1 MTTDKHNAPS
11 VAPNIG
17 STQHSAPDMS
27 PSDAQPKAQYS
38 WSVDEETYRDQCD
51 SIEEAVAAAL
61 DHHGGLEI
69 GTTIS
74 IGEIIPVDASQLVD
88 ADSVIDNMSCQAYDL
103 AGEPSEDYLG
113 SVTKEQK
120 SELEALIAAWAD
132 RIEKPAFWQIGTI
145 YVHTVTAQDLGESCE
160 SGQPECGPVTNH
172 DSEGVPLCAVCWEG
186 LLADSQD
193 GDAVEVKS

>member
-1 MTTDKHNAPS
+1 MTTDMQKAPS
-11 VAPNIG
+11 VAPNNSNTRG
-17 STQHSAPDMS
+17 SAPAVS

-38 WSVDEETYRDQCD
+38 WSVDEETYRDRCD

-69 GTTIS
+69 GMTIS

-88 ADSVIDNMSCQAYDL
+88 ADSVIENISCQAYDL

-132 RIEKPAFWQIGTI
+132 RVEKPAFWHIGTI
-145 YVHTVTAQDLGESCE
+145 YVHTISAEDLRESPE
-160 SGQPECGPVTNH
+160 AGQRDAAP
-172 DSEGVPLCAVCWEG
+172 GV
-186 LLADSQD
+186 S
-193 GDAVEVKS
+193 S

>member
-1 MTTDKHNAPS
+1 MNNDKHNAPS
-11 VAPNIG
+11 VAPCNSKTG
-17 STQHSAPDMS
+17 DSAPVVS
-27 PSDAQPKAQYS
+27 PPDAPPKAQYS

-69 GTTIS
+69 GSTIS
-74 IGEIIPVDASQLVD
+74 IGEIIPVDAHQLVD
-88 ADSVIDNMSCQAYDL
+88 ADCVIDNMSCQAYDL

-120 SELEALIAAWAD
+120 SELEKLIAGWAD
-132 RIEKPAFWQIGTI
+132 RVEKPAFWQIGTI

-160 SGQPECGPVTNH
+160 AGQPECGPVTNH
-172 DSEGVPLCAVCWEG
+172 DSEGVPLCAVRREG

-193 GDAVEVKS
+193 CDAGEVNS

>member
-1 MTTDKHNAPS
+1 MTTDNKSAS
-11 VAPNIG
+11 V
-17 STQHSAPDMS
+17 
-27 PSDAQPKAQYS
+27 QYS

-51 SIEEAVAAAL
+51 SIEEAVSAAL

-132 RIEKPAFWQIGTI
+132 RVEKPAFWQIGTI

-160 SGQPECGPVTNH
+160 AGKRDAEP
-172 DSEGVPLCAVCWEG
+172 GVG
-186 LLADSQD
+186 N
-193 GDAVEVKS
+193 G

>member
-1 MTTDKHNAPS
+1 MTTDMHKAPY
-11 VAPNIG
+11 VAPNN
-17 STQHSAPDMS
+17 SNTEPNAPAVS

-38 WSVDEETYRDQCD
+38 WSLDEETYRDQCD

-61 DHHGGLEI
+61 AHHGDLEI

-74 IGEIIPVDASQLVD
+74 IGQIIPVDASQLVD

-120 SELEALIAAWAD
+120 SELDALIAAWAD
-132 RIEKPAFWQIGTI
+132 RVEKPAFWQIGTI
-145 YVHTVTAQDLGESCE
+145 CVHTVTAEDLGDT
-160 SGQPECGPVTNH
+160 GQAGQR
-172 DSEGVPLCAVCWEG
+172 DYARR
-186 LLADSQD
+186 ADT
-193 GDAVEVKS
+193 

>member
-11 VAPNIG
+11 VAPNNG
-17 STQHSAPDMS
+17 NTNDNAPVAS

-88 ADSVIDNMSCQAYDL
+88 ADSVIENMSCQAYDL
-103 AGEPSEDYLG
+103 AGEPSEDYLAG
-113 SVTKEQK
+113 ATKEQK
-120 SELEALIAAWAD
+120 DELESLIAAWAD
-132 RIEKPAFWQIGTI
+132 RVEKPAFWQIGTI
-145 YVHTVTAQDLGESCE
+145 FVHTVTAQDLGETPD
-160 SGQPECGPVTNH
+160 GGH
-172 DSEGVPLCAVCWEG
+172 AAVAQE
-186 LLADSQD
+186 APR
-193 GDAVEVKS
+193 